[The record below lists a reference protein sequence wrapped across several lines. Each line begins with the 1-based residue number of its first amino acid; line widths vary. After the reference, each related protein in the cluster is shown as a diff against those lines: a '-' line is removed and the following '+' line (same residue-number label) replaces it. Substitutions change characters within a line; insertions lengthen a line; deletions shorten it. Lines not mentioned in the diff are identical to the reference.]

1 MYGGVKMA
9 TAKQIERLK
18 DMYEILYN
26 EMDFGTIGKKKFY
39 TVDEASKLISL
50 NNDIYWGIIDDGQC
64 TVRQYAMLTKIA
76 GRKPNIQRCYISFT
90 QAVEWINKYNKV
102 SAKVKAA

>member
-1 MYGGVKMA
+1 MA
-9 TAKQIERLK
+9 TTKQIERLK
-18 DMYEILYN
+18 DMYSVLYT

-39 TVDEASKLISL
+39 TVEEASNLIAL

-76 GRKPNIQRCYISFT
+76 GRTPNIPRCYISFT
-90 QAVEWINKYNKV
+90 QAVEWINKYKNV
-102 SAKVKAA
+102 STKVKAA